1 LGFSDTIIEI
11 GRKIPD
17 IANSLS
23 DLSEDKNFQQHLGQI
38 GAIGGLCII
47 GLDIVNKIKKDLQA
61 PEKQAF
67 AAVLKIVFESTK
79 EVLPKSEEIKLKDI
93 KTEDFSKLSFLIFLC
108 YDSVECI
115 IYSSMYSEK
124 SPGWVRTVQ
133 IGLGV
138 LTIALSI
145 FALAF
150 PATTFISIIWIL
162 AVVLFFVGI
171 EEIIVGIFSPR
182 RSRWSSIGLGILV
195 LIFAGIAM
203 TFPVAAAIT
212 IIIFIG
218 IAFLIN
224 GIARIIEGFSGKHS
238 GISRAFLIGVGILA
252 IALSV
257 AVLASPFFGARLA
270 GIIIGI
276 GLLITGIQMIY
287 AGIQGRRMQT
297 TSGHITR

>member
-1 LGFSDTIIEI
+1 MD
-11 GRKIPD
+11 
-17 IANSLS
+17 
-23 DLSEDKNFQQHLGQI
+23 
-38 GAIGGLCII
+38 
-47 GLDIVNKIKKDLQA
+47 
-61 PEKQAF
+61 
-67 AAVLKIVFESTK
+67 
-79 EVLPKSEEIKLKDI
+79 
-93 KTEDFSKLSFLIFLC
+93 
-108 YDSVECI
+108 
-115 IYSSMYSEK
+115 SEK
-124 SPGWVRTVQ
+124 SPGWVRAVQ

-171 EEIIVGIFSPR
+171 EEIIVGIFSSG
-182 RSRWSSIGLGILV
+182 RSRWSTIGLGILV

-203 TFPVAAAIT
+203 SFPVAAAIT

-238 GISRAFLIGVGILA
+238 GISRVFLIGVGILA
-252 IALSV
+252 IVLSA
-257 AVLASPFFGARLA
+257 AVLISPFFGARLA

-297 TSGHITR
+297 PTTSHISR

>member
-1 LGFSDTIIEI
+1 M
-11 GRKIPD
+11 
-17 IANSLS
+17 
-23 DLSEDKNFQQHLGQI
+23 
-38 GAIGGLCII
+38 
-47 GLDIVNKIKKDLQA
+47 
-61 PEKQAF
+61 
-67 AAVLKIVFESTK
+67 
-79 EVLPKSEEIKLKDI
+79 
-93 KTEDFSKLSFLIFLC
+93 
-108 YDSVECI
+108 

-124 SPGWVRTVQ
+124 SPGWVRAVQ

-182 RSRWSSIGLGILV
+182 RSKWSTIGLGILV

-203 TFPVAAAIT
+203 SFPVATAIT

-224 GIARIIEGFSGKHS
+224 GIARIIEGFSGKHHS

-252 IALSV
+252 IVLSV
-257 AVLASPFFGARLA
+257 SVLVSPFFGARLA
-270 GIIIGI
+270 GIIIAI
-276 GLLITGIQMIY
+276 GLLITGIQMIF

-297 TSGHITR
+297 PTTSHTSR